1 VSTRLRL
8 ATSQI
13 VVAVAE
19 MSDGSI
25 WSSQANVVVTLAAC
39 IEDLL

>member
-1 VSTRLRL
+1 
-8 ATSQI
+8 

-19 MSDGSI
+19 MSNGRF